1 MAETLTVVDGKTI
14 EYEGIFDP
22 RELYTIID
30 ELSKQHS
37 FDKNEFRNCEFVFK
51 ESKDLILDIRPYKR
65 LSEYAKTEIK
75 IEITGTDLKKVE
87 IEKKGLKKKLYKGH
101 LKVILT
107 SYLITDYENAWESRP
122 IYYLI
127 RMLID
132 KYIYK
137 GYTQELKDEITTM
150 TNDFFD
156 EIRSYLNMH
165 RYVGE
170 PEKG

>member
-75 IEITGTDLKKVE
+75 IEITGTDL
-87 IEKKGLKKKLYKGH
+87 
-101 LKVILT
+101 
-107 SYLITDYENAWESRP
+107 
-122 IYYLI
+122 
-127 RMLID
+127 
-132 KYIYK
+132 
-137 GYTQELKDEITTM
+137 
-150 TNDFFD
+150 
-156 EIRSYLNMH
+156 
-165 RYVGE
+165 
-170 PEKG
+170 